1 MNKCVFVVHSDI
13 KSTLLT
19 LLFAPKQN
27 LLIPL
32 SKNFY
37 MQATSEKVYN
47 SNSVFILN
55 IWRIKWDGAILT
67 KQNSKLEKL
76 VKLKKKNM
84 FSYMH
89 VFCIYVP
96 VKVIIQLKYNSKFL
110 HSIYIL
116 IFK

>member
-67 KQNSKLEKL
+67 KQNFKLEKL

-96 VKVIIQLKYNSKFL
+96 VKVIIQLKYN
-110 HSIYIL
+110 
-116 IFK
+116 

>member
-76 VKLKKKNM
+76 VKFQQQKICSHICMYFL
-84 FSYMH
+84 Y
-89 VFCIYVP
+89 IYR
-96 VKVIIQLKYNSKFL
+96 
-110 HSIYIL
+110 
-116 IFK
+116 

>member
-76 VKLKKKNM
+76 VKLKKKK
-84 FSYMH
+84 Y
-89 VFCIYVP
+89 VLIYACI
-96 VKVIIQLKYNSKFL
+96 L
-110 HSIYIL
+110 YICTGKGYHL
-116 IFK
+116 VEI

>member
-1 MNKCVFVVHSDI
+1 
-13 KSTLLT
+13 
-19 LLFAPKQN
+19 
-27 LLIPL
+27 
-32 SKNFY
+32 

-84 FSYMH
+84 FSYTH

-96 VKVIIQLKYNSKFL
+96 VKVIIQLKYN
-110 HSIYIL
+110 
-116 IFK
+116 